1 MTELRRTTTVL
12 LDISPIAI
20 TMAMRASGATQVTG
34 EIRMRS
40 CEFERGVTLSTTV
53 GGRTTWRGIDPDKDV
68 AVEVTVDDFDHT
80 RRLLELQG
88 IRATHY
94 REYLINTWSVG
105 TVRLTVFQW
114 PKVPP
119 YLRVEGP
126 ASEVQALAAE
136 REWPEHLIHDLDS
149 PASVFAHYGI
159 DFDGAANLEFDQL
172 PPGSGV

>member
-1 MTELRRTTTVL
+1 MEQPRTTKVL
-12 LDISPIAI
+12 LDISPIAN
-20 TMAMRASGATQVTG
+20 TMVMRGIGATQVTG
-34 EIRMRS
+34 LIRMRS
-40 CEFERGVTLSTTV
+40 CSFEHGVTLSTTV
-53 GGRTTWRGIDPDKDV
+53 GGRSIWRGVDPAEDI
-68 AVEVTVDDFDHT
+68 AVEVEVDDFDHT

-105 TVRLTVFQW
+105 NVRLTVFQW

-149 PASVFAHYGI
+149 HASVFAHYGI